1 MQVLVGDRLTNSD
14 YQLVLGSDTR
24 CNVLCTK
31 EYNQEECVTELFS
44 FSFSLHVGEANA
56 GPRRARCAPS
66 PSHADAPFPAPFFVR
81 LDEFTERIASEYT
94 VGWVVDGLP
103 AAVRMYE
110 EGAPERVHLERG
122 FPLGFQA
129 QPPGAAGKRSYIF
142 NHIQFIIG
150 YHQEHDDHPEAGP
163 LGAGEAAA
171 DDIDHSKDVD
181 PANAEAAKAA
191 GVKYRIV
198 GFEVEPYTGA
208 CERARAAAGARR
220 PGECA
225 RVAGRRR
232 LPPPP
237 PPRPAPP
244 LSVKHKKTSAESASW
259 AGNLETCSASRFV
272 TRDDEPQLIDA
283 AADVGTVVY
292 TYDVIWE
299 RSDVPWSQRWDIFL
313 MSGDDDDIHW
323 FSIINSLMIVL
334 FLTGMIAMILVR
346 NLYRDIARY
355 NSEEAA
361 QATEEAAEET
371 GWKLV
376 HGDVFRPPAGFF
388 GPMFLSVFVGSG
400 MQLLAMC
407 AAALLFAVLGFLS
420 PANQGS
426 LLTGFI
432 VLFMCMGSFAGYTS
446 ARIYKMFRGKAWK
459 RNTTLTAFAFPGT
472 IYSVAF
478 VLNLFVWAKR
488 SSLAIP
494 VRARQRARA
503 RARARNGALRR
514 AAGAADATL
523 SPPSLR
529 SPRPPTNR
537 SLRRC

>member
-1 MQVLVGDRLTNSD
+1 M
-14 YQLVLGSDTR
+14 
-24 CNVLCTK
+24 
-31 EYNQEECVTELFS
+31 
-44 FSFSLHVGEANA
+44 
-56 GPRRARCAPS
+56 
-66 PSHADAPFPAPFFVR
+66 
-81 LDEFTERIASEYT
+81 
-94 VGWVVDGLP
+94 GWVVDGLP

-163 LGAGEAAA
+163 LGAGEAPA

-181 PANAEAAKAA
+181 PSNAEAAKAA

-208 CERARAAAGARR
+208 CAARPRRARAPPWR
-220 PGECA
+220 A
-225 RVAGRRR
+225 RVFRRR
-232 LPPPP
+232 RVTLPLPPLPSFL
-237 PPRPAPP
+237 A
-244 LSVKHKKTSAESASW
+244 VKHKKTSAESASW

-361 QATEEAAEET
+361 QASEEAAEET

-494 VRARQRARA
+494 VRARRGRARV
-503 RARARNGALRR
+503 
-514 AAGAADATL
+514 
-523 SPPSLR
+523 R
-529 SPRPPTNR
+529 SPRYTRKQPFLPAPASR
-537 SLRRC
+537 ALSPAPLACSSRRCSSCLRCGLAFRCRW

>member
-1 MQVLVGDRLTNSD
+1 MS
-14 YQLVLGSDTR
+14 
-24 CNVLCTK
+24 K
-31 EYNQEECVTELFS
+31 
-44 FSFSLHVGEANA
+44 
-56 GPRRARCAPS
+56 RA
-66 PSHADAPFPAPFFVR
+66 
-81 LDEFTERIASEYT
+81 
-94 VGWVVDGLP
+94 
-103 AAVRMYE
+103 
-110 EGAPERVHLERG
+110 
-122 FPLGFQA
+122 
-129 QPPGAAGKRSYIF
+129 YIF

-163 LGAGEAAA
+163 LAHGEGA

-181 PANAEAAKAA
+181 PSNAEAAKAA

-198 GFEVEPYTGA
+198 GFEVEPYT
-208 CERARAAAGARR
+208 
-220 PGECA
+220 
-225 RVAGRRR
+225 
-232 LPPPP
+232 
-237 PPRPAPP
+237 
-244 LSVKHKKTSAESASW
+244 VKHKKAATGSGAADAAAW

-272 TRDDEPQLIDA
+272 TRDDEPQLIDV

-313 MSGDDDDIHW
+313 LSGDDDDIHW

-361 QATEEAAEET
+361 QASEEAAEET

-407 AAALLFAVLGFLS
+407 VAALLFAVLGFLS

-432 VLFMCMGSFAGYTS
+432 VLFMCMGSFAGYAS

-472 IYSVAF
+472 IYAVAF

-494 VRARQRARA
+494 VRCGEIIRGRADAPALPLSHPCACPPPPPSSISHPSSRPCLSSLRCGSA
-503 RARARNGALRR
+503 FPCRSSRWAATLASRLRR
-514 AAGAADATL
+514 SSTRSASTTSRAASRRSPGTCTPCRPSSSAASCPLA
-523 SPPSLR
+523 PSL
-529 SPRPPTNR
+529 S
-537 SLRRC
+537 SYFSS

>member
-31 EYNQEECVTELFS
+31 EYNQEECVTELVS
-44 FSFSLHVGEANA
+44 FLFPYTAARPTRVLSACAAPRHPLTPTPPSL
-56 GPRRARCAPS
+56 PP
-66 PSHADAPFPAPFFVR
+66 FVR

-237 PPRPAPP
+237 APPRPSQSSTRRRAP
-244 LSVKHKKTSAESASW
+244 
-259 AGNLETCSASRFV
+259 SR
-272 TRDDEPQLIDA
+272 RR
-283 AADVGTVVY
+283 G
-292 TYDVIWE
+292 
-299 RSDVPWSQRWDIFL
+299 R
-313 MSGDDDDIHW
+313 
-323 FSIINSLMIVL
+323 
-334 FLTGMIAMILVR
+334 
-346 NLYRDIARY
+346 
-355 NSEEAA
+355 
-361 QATEEAAEET
+361 AT
-371 GWKLV
+371 W
-376 HGDVFRPPAGFF
+376 R
-388 GPMFLSVFVGSG
+388 
-400 MQLLAMC
+400 
-407 AAALLFAVLGFLS
+407 
-420 PANQGS
+420 
-426 LLTGFI
+426 
-432 VLFMCMGSFAGYTS
+432 
-446 ARIYKMFRGKAWK
+446 
-459 RNTTLTAFAFPGT
+459 
-472 IYSVAF
+472 
-478 VLNLFVWAKR
+478 
-488 SSLAIP
+488 
-494 VRARQRARA
+494 RAR
-503 RARARNGALRR
+503 RR
-514 AAGAADATL
+514 GL
-523 SPPSLR
+523 
-529 SPRPPTNR
+529 
-537 SLRRC
+537 